1 MLHAL
6 TAKLTAWGSGF
17 IALLPN
23 LAVALLVLAA
33 FWWLSH
39 LAAKL
44 LNRALDRAGMNKA
57 ARGLTC
63 AAARIAV
70 VFGGVMV
77 ALGVLNLDKALAS
90 ILAGAGVLGLALGFA
105 FQDLAA
111 NVISGIGLA
120 AGNSH
125 PFKIG
130 DVIETNGI
138 LGRVETI
145 NIRTT
150 EIATMDGSHV
160 VIPNKLIFQDK
171 LTNFNST
178 AQRRVELTCGIS
190 YGEDLEHVKRVVF
203 ESVSKVSSRLLE
215 REVEVFF
222 TGFGDSSINFV
233 ARVWVEYHE
242 PADALAARSEAI
254 MGLKQAFDREGILIP
269 FPIRTLDFGIKGG
282 QNLNRSLAELPQ
294 FKRDD
299 RTLETAPK

>member
-1 MLHAL
+1 
-6 TAKLTAWGSGF
+6 
-17 IALLPN
+17 
-23 LAVALLVLAA
+23 
-33 FWWLSH
+33 
-39 LAAKL
+39 
-44 LNRALDRAGMNKA
+44 MNKA

-63 AAARIAV
+63 TAARIGV
-70 VFGGVMV
+70 IFGGLMV

-138 LGRVETI
+138 LGRVEAI

-178 AQRRVELTCGIS
+178 EQRRVEIACGIS
-190 YGEDLEHVKRVVF
+190 YGEDLENVKRLVH
-203 ESVSKVSSRLLE
+203 ESVSRVSSRLLD
-215 REVEVFF
+215 RDVDVFF

-242 PADALAARSEAI
+242 PADALAAQSEAI
-254 MGLKQAFDREGILIP
+254 IGLKQTFDREGILIP

-282 QNLNRSLAELPQ
+282 QNLNRSLAALPQ
-294 FKRDD
+294 FRSEDQGVEVASK
-299 RTLETAPK
+299 